1 MNHANIM
8 GLGMHGSAIAMV
20 VLVFLTASS
29 ITIVQPV
36 KASVESVVTSCSI
49 FVDNIVEGQPINVT
63 VQIYPAPPAGETFNL
78 FVWISSPLQGTV
90 GNYPWGTGP
99 WDKSFSSDTNGK
111 ATVTFDIHTF
121 SGYWNAGLVFMG
133 QYFANNTIY
142 YQPIQSQTG
151 FSISSAQTPSPSPS
165 HLPSPSPTI
174 SPSPSPTASS
184 SPSPSPTPLP
194 NQDPSLTIA
203 VTAVVIA
210 VIVVG
215 VGLFV
220 YFKKR
225 KH

>member
-1 MNHANIM
+1 MRRNVA
-8 GLGMHGSAIAMV
+8 LLL
-20 VLVFLTASS
+20 VLVSLIASS
-29 ITIVQPV
+29 ITIIQPV
-36 KASVESVVTSCSI
+36 RASIESVGTSCSI
-49 FVDNIVEGQPINVT
+49 FVDDVVEGQPITIT
-63 VQIYPAPPAGETFNL
+63 VQIYPAPPAGETFNDL
-78 FVWISSPLQGTV
+78 FVWITSPLQGTV

-99 WDKSFSSDTNGK
+99 WGKSFSSDTNGK

-121 SGYWNAGLVFMG
+121 SGYWNVGLSFEG

-142 YQPIQSQTG
+142 YQPIQSQRG
-151 FSISSAQTPSPSPS
+151 FSISSAQTPSPSHSPT
-165 HLPSPSPTI
+165 PPTPSPTT

-184 SPSPSPTPLP
+184 SPSPSPTPRS
-194 NQDPSLTIA
+194 NQEPSLTIA

-225 KH
+225 NH